1 MEFAKLVIN
10 KPGAIATE
18 VVLGALT
25 SIGRAPGNTIVLDE
39 PHVSRHHTVV
49 RVHEDGNYL
58 LSDLGSSNGTY
69 LNGRR
74 VLLPERLRHRD
85 VVKIGA
91 VTLTFQHPASEHAQA
106 PAAGGD
112 DFTMTGEE
120 QRHELTV
127 VGTGPA
133 MEGVFRLMTKA
144 AGSTIAVLIQGETGT
159 GKELVARAIHA
170 VSARGRGPFL
180 AVNCAAM
187 PETLLESQLFG
198 HRRGSFTGADRD
210 RVGLF
215 EAASGGTVLLDEIGE
230 MPLAMQAK
238 LLRVLQEGEITPI
251 GDTRPRL
258 VDVRVVSATN
268 RDLSS
273 EVAARRFR
281 EDLYYRLA
289 SFPIVLPPLRERRED
304 IAVLV
309 ERFAAQAAHAHRKR
323 IAGIASETMACLE
336 RFEWPGNVRELQNEV
351 QRAVV
356 LAEHG
361 EVLGV
366 EHLSPRLR
374 GDAAPSEEATGAD
387 PEAAAAPATPRP
399 QGGVQLREARAAF
412 EARHIADVLRQQGGN
427 VSRAAGV
434 LGLSRMQL
442 HRKLTEYGIR

>member
-1 MEFAKLVIN
+1 MEFAKLVIA
-10 KPGAIATE
+10 KPGTTPMD
-18 VVLGALT
+18 VVIGPLT

-39 PHVSRHHTVV
+39 PHVSRHHTIV
-49 RVHEDGNYL
+49 RAHEDGSYL

-85 VVKIGA
+85 VIKIGA
-91 VTLTFQHPASEHAQA
+91 VTLTFVHAASERAQA
-106 PAAGGD
+106 QAQGGD
-112 DFTMTGEE
+112 DYTMTGEE
-120 QRHELTV
+120 PPHELTV

-133 MEGVFRLMTKA
+133 MEAVFRLMTKA

-170 VSARGRGPFL
+170 VSPRGRGPFL

-215 EAASGGTVLLDEIGE
+215 EAATGGTVLLDEIGE

-251 GDTRPRL
+251 GDTRPRA

-268 RDLSS
+268 RDLSA
-273 EVAARRFR
+273 EVADRRFR
-281 EDLYYRLA
+281 EDLFYRLA
-289 SFPIVLPPLRERRED
+289 SFPIALPPLRERRED
-304 IAVLV
+304 IPVLV

-323 IAGIASETMACLE
+323 IDGISAEALDCLR
-336 RFEWPGNVRELQNEV
+336 RFDWPGNVRELQNEV

-361 EVLGV
+361 EALGV
-366 EHLSPRLR
+366 QHLSLRLS
-374 GDAAPSEEATGAD
+374 GIPDAV
-387 PEAAAAPATPRP
+387 EAAAAGDADPDAGPA
-399 QGGVQLREARAAF
+399 GGVQLREARAAF

-442 HRKLTEYGIR
+442 HRKIKEYGIR

>member
-1 MEFAKLVIN
+1 M
-10 KPGAIATE
+10 
-18 VVLGALT
+18 
-25 SIGRAPGNTIVLDE
+25 
-39 PHVSRHHTVV
+39 
-49 RVHEDGNYL
+49 
-58 LSDLGSSNGTY
+58 
-69 LNGRR
+69 
-74 VLLPERLRHRD
+74 
-85 VVKIGA
+85 
-91 VTLTFQHPASEHAQA
+91 
-106 PAAGGD
+106 
-112 DFTMTGEE
+112 
-120 QRHELTV
+120 
-127 VGTGPA
+127 
-133 MEGVFRLMTKA
+133 
-144 AGSTIAVLIQGETGT
+144 LIQGETGT

-170 VSARGRGPFL
+170 VSPRGRGPFL

-215 EAASGGTVLLDEIGE
+215 EAATGGTVLLDEIGE

-251 GDTRPRL
+251 GDTKPRP

-268 RDLSS
+268 RDLSA
-273 EVAARRFR
+273 EVADRRFR
-281 EDLYYRLA
+281 EDLFYRLA

-304 IAVLV
+304 IPVLV

-323 IAGIASETMACLE
+323 IDGITAAALGCLR
-336 RFEWPGNVRELQNEV
+336 RFDWPGNVRELQNEV

-361 EVLGV
+361 EAVAIA
-366 EHLSPRLR
+366 HLSPRLTGVAEPR
-374 GDAAPSEEATGAD
+374 AGDADTAEPGVPD
-387 PEAAAAPATPRP
+387 MPV
-399 QGGVQLREARAAF
+399 GVQLREARAAF

-442 HRKLTEYGIR
+442 HRKLKEYGIR

>member
-1 MEFAKLVIN
+1 MEFAKLVIA
-10 KPGAIATE
+10 KPGVPPTE
-18 VVLGALT
+18 VVIGALT

-39 PHVSRHHTVV
+39 PHVSRHHTVI
-49 RVHEDGNYL
+49 RVNEGGTYL
-58 LSDLGSSNGTY
+58 ISDLGSSNGTY
-69 LNGRR
+69 LNARR

-85 VVKIGA
+85 VIKIGA
-91 VTLTFQHPASEHAQA
+91 VTLTFMHAASERPQAQS
-106 PAAGGD
+106 AGGD
-112 DFTMTGEE
+112 DYTMTGEE
-120 QRHELTV
+120 PRHELTV

-133 MEGVFRLMTKA
+133 MEAVFRLMTKA

-215 EAASGGTVLLDEIGE
+215 EAATGGTLLLDEIGE
-230 MPLAMQAK
+230 MPVAMQAK
-238 LLRVLQEGEITPI
+238 LLRVLQEGEITPV
-251 GDTRPRL
+251 GDTKPRP
-258 VDVRVVSATN
+258 VDVRVLSATN
-268 RDLSS
+268 RDLSI
-273 EVAARRFR
+273 EVTQRRFR
-281 EDLYYRLA
+281 EDLFYRLA

-304 IAVLV
+304 IPVLV

-323 IAGIASETMACLE
+323 IDGIAPEAMECLQ
-336 RFEWPGNVRELQNEV
+336 RFDWPGNVRELQNEV

-361 EVLGV
+361 ETLAV

-374 GDAAPSEEATGAD
+374 GDPETADESEPIVGEEPAAGAQ
-387 PEAAAAPATPRP
+387 PAA
-399 QGGVQLREARAAF
+399 QLREARAQF

-427 VSRAAGV
+427 VSRAAVV

-442 HRKLTEYGIR
+442 HRKLKEYGIR

>member
-1 MEFAKLVIN
+1 MEFAKLVIA
-10 KPGAIATE
+10 KPGVPPTE
-18 VVLGALT
+18 VVIGALT

-49 RVHEDGNYL
+49 RVSEGGTYL
-58 LSDLGSSNGTY
+58 ISDLGSSNGTY
-69 LNGRR
+69 LNSRR

-85 VVKIGA
+85 VIKIGA
-91 VTLTFQHPASEHAQA
+91 VTLTFVHAASERPQAQST
-106 PAAGGD
+106 GSD
-112 DFTMTGEE
+112 DYTMTGEE
-120 QRHELTV
+120 PRHELTV

-133 MEGVFRLMTKA
+133 MEAVFRLMTKA

-187 PETLLESQLFG
+187 PEALLESQLFG
-198 HRRGSFTGADRD
+198 HRRGAFTGADRD

-215 EAASGGTVLLDEIGE
+215 EAATGGTLLLDEIGE

-238 LLRVLQEGEITPI
+238 LLRVLQEGEVTPV
-251 GDTRPRL
+251 GDTRPRP

-268 RDLSS
+268 RELSS
-273 EVAARRFR
+273 EVAGRRFR
-281 EDLYYRLA
+281 EDLFYRLA

-304 IAVLV
+304 IPVLV
-309 ERFAAQAAHAHRKR
+309 ERFAAHAAHAHRKR
-323 IAGIASETMACLE
+323 IDGIASEAMECLQ
-336 RFEWPGNVRELQNEV
+336 RFDWPGNVRELQNEV

-361 EVLGV
+361 ETLGV

-374 GDAAPSEEATGAD
+374 GG
-387 PEAAAAPATPRP
+387 PEAAEESEPIAAEEPAAGAQPAA
-399 QGGVQLREARAAF
+399 QLREARAQF

-427 VSRAAGV
+427 VSRAAVV

-442 HRKLTEYGIR
+442 HRKLKEYGIR

>member
-1 MEFAKLVIN
+1 MEFAKLVIA
-10 KPGAIATE
+10 KPGVPPTE
-18 VVLGALT
+18 VVIGALT

-49 RVHEDGNYL
+49 RVNESGTYL
-58 LSDLGSSNGTY
+58 ISDLGSSNGTY
-69 LNGRR
+69 LNARR

-85 VVKIGA
+85 VIKIGA
-91 VTLTFQHPASEHAQA
+91 VTLTFVHAASERPQAQS
-106 PAAGGD
+106 AGGD
-112 DFTMTGEE
+112 DYTMTGEE
-120 QRHELTV
+120 PSHELTV
-127 VGTGPA
+127 VGTGPS
-133 MEGVFRLMTKA
+133 MEAVFRLMTKA

-215 EAASGGTVLLDEIGE
+215 EATTGGTLLLDEIGE
-230 MPLAMQAK
+230 MPLAMQVK
-238 LLRVLQEGEITPI
+238 LLRVLQEGEVTPL
-251 GDTRPRL
+251 GDTKPRP
-258 VDVRVVSATN
+258 VDVRVLSATN
-268 RDLSS
+268 RDLSI
-273 EVAARRFR
+273 EVTQRRFR
-281 EDLYYRLA
+281 EDLFYRLA

-304 IAVLV
+304 IPVLV
-309 ERFAAQAAHAHRKR
+309 ERFAAHAAHAHRKR
-323 IAGIASETMACLE
+323 IDGIAPEAMDCLQ
-336 RFEWPGNVRELQNEV
+336 RFDWPGNVRELQNEV

-361 EVLGV
+361 ETLAV

-374 GDAAPSEEATGAD
+374 GGPEATDQAEPIVGEEPAAGAQ
-387 PEAAAAPATPRP
+387 PAA
-399 QGGVQLREARAAF
+399 QLREARAQF

-427 VSRAAGV
+427 VSRAAVV

-442 HRKLTEYGIR
+442 HRKLKEYGIR

>member
-1 MEFAKLVIN
+1 MEFAKLVIS
-10 KPGAIATE
+10 KPGAAPMD
-18 VVLGALT
+18 VVIGPLT

-39 PHVSRHHTVV
+39 PHVSRHHTMV
-49 RVHEDGNYL
+49 RAHEDGTYL

-91 VTLTFQHPASEHAQA
+91 VTLTFMHPASERVPTQA
-106 PAAGGD
+106 TGGD
-112 DFTMTGEE
+112 DYTMTGDEPG
-120 QRHELTV
+120 QELTV
-127 VGTGPA
+127 VGTGAA
-133 MEGVFRLMTKA
+133 MEAVFRLMTKA

-170 VSARGRGPFL
+170 VSPRGRAPFL

-215 EAASGGTVLLDEIGE
+215 EAATGGTVLLDEIGE
-230 MPLAMQAK
+230 MPVAMQAK

-251 GDTRPRL
+251 GDTKPRA
-258 VDVRVVSATN
+258 VDVRVISATN
-268 RDLSS
+268 RDLSA
-273 EVAARRFR
+273 EVADRRFR
-281 EDLYYRLA
+281 EDLFYRLA
-289 SFPIVLPPLRERRED
+289 SFPITLPPLRERRED
-304 IAVLV
+304 IPVLV
-309 ERFAAQAAHAHRKR
+309 ERFAAHAAHAHRKR
-323 IAGIASETMACLE
+323 INGITAEALTCLQ
-336 RFEWPGNVRELQNEV
+336 RFDWPGNVRELQNEV

-361 EVLGV
+361 EALGV
-366 EHLSPRLR
+366 DHLSPRLR
-374 GDAAPSEEATGAD
+374 DEGEATPVPEGVAGAV
-387 PEAAAAPATPRP
+387 EAEPGGGAP
-399 QGGVQLREARAAF
+399 GVQLREARAAF

-442 HRKLTEYGIR
+442 HRKLKEYGIR

>member
-1 MEFAKLVIN
+1 MEFAKLVIA
-10 KPGAIATE
+10 KPGLPPTE
-18 VVLGALT
+18 VVIGPLT

-49 RVHEDGNYL
+49 RISEGGTYL
-58 LSDLGSSNGTY
+58 ISDLGSSNGTY
-69 LNGRR
+69 LNARR

-85 VVKIGA
+85 VIKIGA
-91 VTLTFQHPASEHAQA
+91 VTLTFMHAASERPQA
-106 PAAGGD
+106 PSTGSD
-112 DFTMTGEE
+112 DYTMTGEE
-120 QRHELTV
+120 PRHELTV

-133 MEGVFRLMTKA
+133 MEAVFRLMTKA

-198 HRRGSFTGADRD
+198 HRRGAFTGADRD

-215 EAASGGTVLLDEIGE
+215 EAATGGTLLLDEIGE

-238 LLRVLQEGEITPI
+238 LLRVLQEGEVTPV
-251 GDTRPRL
+251 GDTRPRP
-258 VDVRVVSATN
+258 VDVRVLSATN
-268 RDLSS
+268 RDLSLG
-273 EVAARRFR
+273 VTARRFR
-281 EDLYYRLA
+281 EDLFYRLA

-304 IAVLV
+304 IPVLV
-309 ERFAAQAAHAHRKR
+309 ERFATHAAHAHRKR
-323 IAGIASETMACLE
+323 IDGIAPEAMECLQ
-336 RFEWPGNVRELQNEV
+336 RFDWPGNVRELQNEV

-361 EVLGV
+361 ETLCV

-374 GDAAPSEEATGAD
+374 SGPVAEEESEPIAGEEPAAGAE
-387 PEAAAAPATPRP
+387 PAA
-399 QGGVQLREARAAF
+399 QLREARAQF

-427 VSRAAGV
+427 VSRAAVV

-442 HRKLTEYGIR
+442 HRKLKEYGIR

>member
-1 MEFAKLVIN
+1 MDFAKLVIT
-10 KPGAIATE
+10 KPGAAPTE
-18 VVLGALT
+18 VVIGALT

-39 PHVSRHHTVV
+39 PHVSRHHTLV
-49 RVHEDGNYL
+49 RAHEDGSYL

-91 VTLTFQHPASEHAQA
+91 VTLTFVHPASERAQA
-106 PAAGGD
+106 QAAAGD
-112 DFTMTGEE
+112 DYTMTGEE
-120 QRHELTV
+120 PPHELTV

-133 MEGVFRLMTKA
+133 MEAVFRLMTKA

-170 VSARGRGPFL
+170 VSPRGRGPFL

-215 EAASGGTVLLDEIGE
+215 EAATGGTVLLDEIGE

-238 LLRVLQEGEITPI
+238 LLRVLQEGEVTPI
-251 GDTRPRL
+251 GDTRPRS

-268 RDLSS
+268 RDLSA
-273 EVAARRFR
+273 EVADRRFR
-281 EDLYYRLA
+281 EDLFYRLT
-289 SFPIVLPPLRERRED
+289 SFPITLPPLRERRED
-304 IAVLV
+304 IPVLV

-323 IAGIASETMACLE
+323 IDGVTAQALECLQ

-356 LAEHG
+356 LAEQG
-361 EVLGV
+361 EALDVG
-366 EHLSPRLR
+366 HLSPRLR
-374 GDAAPSEEATGAD
+374 GVTEPVPRASDAEPASGAP
-387 PEAAAAPATPRP
+387 P
-399 QGGVQLREARAAF
+399 GVQLREARAAF

-442 HRKLTEYGIR
+442 HRKLKEYGIR

>member
-1 MEFAKLVIN
+1 
-10 KPGAIATE
+10 AT
-18 VVLGALT
+18 T
-25 SIGRAPGNTIVLDE
+25 
-39 PHVSRHHTVV
+39 
-49 RVHEDGNYL
+49 
-58 LSDLGSSNGTY
+58 
-69 LNGRR
+69 
-74 VLLPERLRHRD
+74 
-85 VVKIGA
+85 
-91 VTLTFQHPASEHAQA
+91 
-106 PAAGGD
+106 GD
-112 DFTMTGEE
+112 DYTMTGEE
-120 QRHELTV
+120 PRAELTV

-133 MEGVFRLMTKA
+133 MEAVFRLMTTA

-170 VSARGRGPFL
+170 VSPRGRGPFL

-215 EAASGGTVLLDEIGE
+215 EAATGGTGLLDEIGE
-230 MPLAMQAK
+230 VPLAMQAK

-251 GDTRPRL
+251 GDTKPRP

-268 RDLSS
+268 RDLSA
-273 EVAARRFR
+273 EARDRRVR
-281 EDLYYRLA
+281 EDLFYRLA

-304 IAVLV
+304 IPVLV
-309 ERFAAQAAHAHRKR
+309 ERFGAQAAHAHRKR
-323 IAGIASETMACLE
+323 IDGVTAEAFECLR
-336 RFEWPGNVRELQNEV
+336 RFDWPGNVRELQNEV

-361 EVLGV
+361 EAVGV

-374 GDAAPSEEATGAD
+374 GGPPAPA
-387 PEAAAAPATPRP
+387 AAAAPSTGDAEPASGEP
-399 QGGVQLREARAAF
+399 VGVQLREARAAF
-412 EARHIADVLRQQGGN
+412 EAKHIADVLKQQGGN

-442 HRKLTEYGIR
+442 HRKLKEYGIR

>member
-1 MEFAKLVIN
+1 MEFAKLVIA
-10 KPGAIATE
+10 KPGVPPME

-49 RVHEDGNYL
+49 RVHEDGTYL
-58 LSDLGSSNGTY
+58 ISDLGSSNGTY
-69 LNGRR
+69 LNARR

-85 VVKIGA
+85 VIKIGA
-91 VTLTFQHPASEHAQA
+91 VTLTFVHAASERPQAQS
-106 PAAGGD
+106 AGGD
-112 DFTMTGEE
+112 DYTMTGEE
-120 QRHELTV
+120 PRHELTV

-133 MEGVFRLMTKA
+133 MEAVFRLMTKA

-170 VSARGRGPFL
+170 VSPRGRGPFL

-215 EAASGGTVLLDEIGE
+215 EAATGGTLLLDEIGE

-238 LLRVLQEGEITPI
+238 LLRVLQEGEVTPV
-251 GDTRPRL
+251 GDTRPRP

-268 RDLSS
+268 RDLST
-273 EVAARRFR
+273 EVTQRRFR
-281 EDLYYRLA
+281 EDLFYRLA

-304 IAVLV
+304 IPVLV

-323 IAGIASETMACLE
+323 IDGIAPETLECLQ
-336 RFEWPGNVRELQNEV
+336 RFDWPGNVRELQNEV

-361 EVLGV
+361 ETLAV

-374 GDAAPSEEATGAD
+374 GGPETADESEPVGEKPAAGPQ
-387 PEAAAAPATPRP
+387 PAA
-399 QGGVQLREARAAF
+399 QLREARAQF

-427 VSRAAGV
+427 VSRAAVV

-442 HRKLTEYGIR
+442 HRKLKEYGIR